1 MQDLNDFYFFHAVVT
16 HGGFSAAAR
25 RIGVPKGTLSKH
37 VAKLEE
43 RLGVRLLERS
53 TRRLRTTEVGRGVY
67 EQCQSVLAG
76 VEAAEAV
83 AAQAQAEPQGIVR
96 VSCPQGLIQDLI
108 ADLLPSFMERH
119 PKLRVQLKVINRRV
133 DLIEDDVDI
142 ALRARTSLDSDPSLI
157 VRKLGLS
164 RLALAIS
171 PGLLAS
177 FDNPPSIDDL
187 EGLPTLSMTEHGDE
201 DCWELVG
208 ADGTP
213 RRVSHRPRLSCSN
226 FDVLRKAAIDGLGI
240 ALLPEHICGPCF
252 RSGELVH
259 LLPEWHTQYG
269 VVHAVFT
276 SRKGLMPSVR
286 MLIDYLAAEVPRKV
300 GQLA

>member
-16 HGGFSAAAR
+16 HGSFSAASR

-96 VSCPQGLIQDLI
+96 VSCPHGLIQDLI
-108 ADLLPSFMERH
+108 ADLLPPFMERH

-157 VRKLGLS
+157 MRKLGLS

-171 PGLLAS
+171 PSLLAS
-177 FDNPPSIDDL
+177 FDKPPSIEDL
-187 EGLPTLSMTEHGDE
+187 EGLSTLSMAENGD
-201 DCWELVG
+201 DDRWDLVG
-208 ADGTP
+208 VDGTP

-240 ALLPEHICGPCF
+240 ALLPEHICRPCF

-269 VVHAVFT
+269 IVYVVFT
-276 SRKGLMPSVR
+276 SRKGLTPGVR
-286 MLIDYLAAEVPRKV
+286 TLIDYLADEVPGKM
-300 GQLA
+300 GLSA